1 MNQSLYL
8 ITLNGGNLGDRR
20 FRLGSFYMPTTS
32 GVSMERITL
41 KPLLLAA
48 GLLAL
53 MPTAQAATTLVYC
66 SEASPAGFDPSQY
79 TSGTDFDA
87 SAETVFNR
95 LTQFKRGGTEVE
107 PGLATSWEVS
117 KDGLTYTFHLR
128 DGVKFH
134 TTDYFTPTRDFNADD
149 VLFTFNRLLDANSPF
164 RKAYPSESPY
174 FTDMGLNTTIKNVEK
189 LDNHTVQFNLNNVD
203 ASFVQNLA
211 MSFASVQSA
220 EYAAQLLEEGKAEQ
234 INQKPVG
241 TGPFVF
247 KRYQKDSQIRYV
259 ANKQYWKPEDVKL
272 DNLVFAIT
280 PDAAARLQKLKAGEC
295 QVSGY
300 PRPSD
305 IEIMKQDPNLRV
317 LQQAGFNLGF
327 LAYNVTHP
335 PLDQLKVRQAL
346 DMAIDKP
353 AIIKA
358 VYQSAGQL
366 AQNALPPAQWSYD
379 PTIKDAPY
387 DPTKARALLKE
398 AGVAPGTTINL
409 WAMTVQRASNPN
421 ARMSAQMIQQDWA
434 KVGIKA
440 NIISY
445 EWGEYIKRAKNGEHD
460 AMIYGW
466 TGDNGDPDNW
476 LGVLYSCAAV
486 KGSNYAKW
494 CNPAYDKLVQQ
505 AKVSNDREQRIK
517 WYQQAQKILK
527 EQVPITPIANST
539 VFQPLRK
546 EVKDFKISPIGLT
559 PFYGVSLDK

>member
-1 MNQSLYL
+1 
-8 ITLNGGNLGDRR
+8 
-20 FRLGSFYMPTTS
+20 
-32 GVSMERITL
+32 MERIAF

-48 GLLAL
+48 SLLAC
-53 MPTAQAATTLVYC
+53 MPAAHAASTLVYC

-107 PGLATSWEVS
+107 PGLATRWEVS
-117 KDGLTYTFHLR
+117 NDGLTYTFHLR
-128 DGVKFH
+128 EGVKFH
-134 TTDYFTPTRDFNADD
+134 TTDFFKPTRDFNADD
-149 VLFTFNRLLDANSPF
+149 VLFTFNRLLDAETPF

-174 FTDMGLNTTIKNVEK
+174 FTDMGLNTTIKSVNK
-189 LDNHTVQFNLNNVD
+189 LDEHTVRFSLNNVD
-203 ASFVQNLA
+203 AAFVQNLA

-220 EYAAQLLEEGKAEQ
+220 EYAGQLLKDGKAED

-280 PDAAARLQKLKAGEC
+280 PDAASRLQKLKAGEC

-300 PRPSD
+300 PRPAD
-305 IEIMKQDPNLRV
+305 IEVMKQDPNLRV

-346 DMAIDKP
+346 DMAIDKQ

-358 VYQSAGQL
+358 VYQGAGQL

-379 PTIKDAPY
+379 PSVKDAPY
-387 DPTKARALLKE
+387 DPVKAKALLKE
-398 AGVAPGTTINL
+398 AGVAPGTTLNL

-434 KVGIKA
+434 KVGINA
-440 NIISY
+440 NIVSY

-546 EVKDFKISPIGLT
+546 EVKDFKISPFGLT
-559 PFYGVSLDK
+559 PFYGVSLEK

>member
-1 MNQSLYL
+1 
-8 ITLNGGNLGDRR
+8 
-20 FRLGSFYMPTTS
+20 
-32 GVSMERITL
+32 MERITL

-48 GLLAL
+48 GLLAF
-53 MPTAQAATTLVYC
+53 MPLAQAASTLVYC

-107 PGLATSWEVS
+107 PGLATSWDVS
-117 KDGLTYTFHLR
+117 KDGLTYIFHLR

-149 VLFTFNRLLDANSPF
+149 VLFTFQRLLDPESPF

-189 LDNHTVQFNLNNVD
+189 LDEHTVRFNLNNVD

-220 EYAAQLLEEGKAEQ
+220 EYAAQLLKEGKAAD

-247 KRYQKDSQIRYV
+247 KRYQKDSQIRYS
-259 ANKQYWKPEDVKL
+259 ANKQYWKPDDVKL
-272 DNLVFAIT
+272 DNLVFSIT
-280 PDAAARLQKLKAGEC
+280 PDAAVRLQKLKAGEC

-305 IEIMKQDPNLRV
+305 IEVMKQDPNLRV

-387 DPTKARALLKE
+387 DPAKARALLKE

-421 ARMSAQMIQQDWA
+421 ARMSAQMIQQDWE
-434 KVGIKA
+434 KIGIKA
-440 NIISY
+440 NIVSY
-445 EWGEYIKRAKNGEHD
+445 EWGEYIKRAKAGEHD
-460 AMIYGW
+460 VMIYGW

-505 AKVSNDREQRIK
+505 AKVSSDREQRIK

-546 EVKDFKISPIGLT
+546 EVQDFKISPFGLT
-559 PFYGVSLDK
+559 PFYGVSLNK

>member
-1 MNQSLYL
+1 MDKSAF
-8 ITLNGGNLGDRR
+8 T
-20 FRLGSFYMPTTS
+20 
-32 GVSMERITL
+32 
-41 KPLLLAA
+41 PLLLAA
-48 GLLAL
+48 ALLAGAPL
-53 MPTAQAATTLVYC
+53 AQAAGTLVYC

-107 PGLATSWEVS
+107 PGLATSWDVS

-134 TTDYFTPTRDFNADD
+134 TTDYFTPTRTFNADD
-149 VLFTFNRLLDANSPF
+149 VLFTFERLLNPQQPF
-164 RKAYPSESPY
+164 RQAYPSESPY
-174 FTDMGLNTTIKNVEK
+174 FNDMDLNTTIKSVIK
-189 LDNHTVQFNLNNVD
+189 ADDRTVVFTLSHID
-203 ASFVQNLA
+203 AAFVQNLA
-211 MSFASVQSA
+211 MSFASIQSA
-220 EYAAQLLEEGKAEQ
+220 EYANQLLREGKAAD

-247 KRYQKDSQIRYV
+247 KRYQKDSQIRFV
-259 ANKQYWKPEDVKL
+259 GNKDYWKPEDVKL
-272 DNLVFAIT
+272 DNLIFAIT
-280 PDAAARLQKLKAGEC
+280 PDAAVRLQKLKRGEC

-300 PRPSD
+300 PRPED
-305 IEIMKQDPNLRV
+305 IEVAKQDPNLRV
-317 LQQAGFNLGF
+317 LSQPGFNLGF
-327 LAYNVTHP
+327 LAYNVTHK

-387 DPTKARALLKE
+387 NPDKARQLLKE
-398 AGVAPGTTINL
+398 AGVKEGTSIDL

-421 ARMSAQMIQQDWA
+421 ARMSAQMIQSDWA
-434 KVGIKA
+434 KIGIKA
-440 NIISY
+440 NIVSY
-445 EWGEYIKRAKNGEHD
+445 EWGEYIKRAKAGEHD
-460 AMIYGW
+460 VMIYGW

-494 CNPAYDKLVQQ
+494 CDPAYDKLIQQ
-505 AKVSNDREQRIK
+505 AKLSSNRDERVK
-517 WYQQAQKILK
+517 LYQQAQHILK
-527 EQVPITPIANST
+527 AQVPITPIANST
-539 VFQPLRK
+539 VFQPMRK
-546 EVKDFKISPIGLT
+546 EVQDFRISPFGLT
-559 PFYGVSLDK
+559 PFYGVSVKP

>member
-1 MNQSLYL
+1 
-8 ITLNGGNLGDRR
+8 
-20 FRLGSFYMPTTS
+20 
-32 GVSMERITL
+32 MERIAF
-41 KPLLLAA
+41 KPLLIAA
-48 GLLAL
+48 SLLAC
-53 MPTAQAATTLVYC
+53 MPMAQAATTLVYC

-107 PGLATSWEVS
+107 PGLATSWDVS

-134 TTDYFTPTRDFNADD
+134 TTDYFIPTRNFNADD
-149 VLFTFNRLLDANSPF
+149 VLFTFNRLLDADSPF

-174 FTDMGLNTTIKNVEK
+174 FTDMGLNTTIKSVEK
-189 LDNHTVQFNLNNVD
+189 LDEHTVRFNLNTVD

-220 EYAAQLLEEGKAEQ
+220 EYAAQLLKQGKAEQ
-234 INQKPVG
+234 INQQPVG

-259 ANKQYWKPEDVKL
+259 ANKQYWKTEDVKL
-272 DNLVFAIT
+272 DNLIFAIT

-300 PRPSD
+300 PRPAD
-305 IEIMKQDPNLRV
+305 IEMMKQDPNLRV

-358 VYQSAGQL
+358 VYQGAGQL

-379 PTIKDAPY
+379 PTIHDAPY
-387 DPTKARALLKE
+387 DPTKARLLLKE

-440 NIISY
+440 NIVSY

-505 AKVSNDREQRIK
+505 AKVSSDREQRIK

-539 VFQPLRK
+539 VFQPMRK
-546 EVKDFKISPIGLT
+546 QVQDFKISPFGLT
-559 PFYGVSLDK
+559 PFYGVGLDK

>member
-1 MNQSLYL
+1 
-8 ITLNGGNLGDRR
+8 
-20 FRLGSFYMPTTS
+20 
-32 GVSMERITL
+32 MERIAL
-41 KPLLLAA
+41 KPLVLAA
-48 GLLAL
+48 GLLAF
-53 MPTAQAATTLVYC
+53 MPMVQAASTLVYC

-107 PGLATSWEVS
+107 PGLATRWEVS
-117 KDGLTYTFHLR
+117 NDGLTYTFHLR
-128 DGVKFH
+128 EGVKFH
-134 TTDYFTPTRDFNADD
+134 TTDFFKPTRDFNADD
-149 VLFTFNRLLDANSPF
+149 VLFTFNRLLDAETPF

-174 FTDMGLNTTIKNVEK
+174 FTDMGLNTTIKSVDK
-189 LDNHTVQFNLNNVD
+189 LDEHTVRFSLNNVD
-203 ASFVQNLA
+203 AAFVQNLA

-220 EYAAQLLEEGKAEQ
+220 EYAGQLLKDGKAED

-280 PDAAARLQKLKAGEC
+280 PDAASRLQKLKAGEC

-300 PRPSD
+300 PRPAD
-305 IEIMKQDPNLRV
+305 IEVMKQDPNLRV

-346 DMAIDKP
+346 DMAIDKQ

-358 VYQSAGQL
+358 VYQGAGQL

-379 PTIKDAPY
+379 PSVKDAPY
-387 DPTKARALLKE
+387 DPVKAKALLKE
-398 AGVAPGTTINL
+398 AGVAPGTTLNL

-434 KVGIKA
+434 KVGINA
-440 NIISY
+440 NIVSY

-505 AKVSNDREQRIK
+505 AKVSNDRERRIK

-546 EVKDFKISPIGLT
+546 EVKDFKISPFGLT
-559 PFYGVSLDK
+559 PFYGVSLEK

>member
-1 MNQSLYL
+1 MD
-8 ITLNGGNLGDRR
+8 IPA
-20 FRLGSFYMPTTS
+20 F
-32 GVSMERITL
+32 
-41 KPLLLAA
+41 KPLLLTAA
-48 GLLAL
+48 LCAG
-53 MPTAQAATTLVYC
+53 MPMAQAASTLVYC

-107 PGLATSWEVS
+107 PGLATSWDVS
-117 KDGLTYTFHLR
+117 PDGLSYTFHLR

-134 TTDYFTPTRDFNADD
+134 TTDYFTPSRDFNADD
-149 VLFTFNRLLDANSPF
+149 VLFTFQRLLDPEHPF

-174 FTDMGLNTTIKNVEK
+174 FTDMGLNTNIKSVSKQDE
-189 LDNHTVQFNLNNVD
+189 HTVMFTLNTVD
-203 ASFVQNLA
+203 AAFVQNLA

-220 EYAAQLLEEGKAEQ
+220 EYADQLLKQGKAAD
-234 INQKPVG
+234 INQKPIG

-247 KRYQKDSQIRYV
+247 KRYQKDSQIRYT
-259 ANKQYWKPEDVKL
+259 ANKAYWKPEDVKL
-272 DNLVFAIT
+272 DNLIFSIST
-280 PDAAARLQKLKAGEC
+280 DAAVRLQKLKAGEC

-300 PRPSD
+300 PRPAD
-305 IEIMKQDPNLRV
+305 IDVMKQDPNLRV
-317 LQQAGFNLGF
+317 LSQPGFNLGF

-379 PTIKDAPY
+379 TRIKDAPH
-387 DPTKARALLKE
+387 DITKARALLKE
-398 AGVAPGTTINL
+398 AGIKEGTTIDL

-421 ARMSAQMIQQDWA
+421 ARMSAQMIQNDWA
-434 KVGIKA
+434 KIGIKA
-440 NIISY
+440 NIVSY

-460 AMIYGW
+460 TMIYGW

-494 CNPAYDKLVQQ
+494 CDPAYDKLIQQ
-505 AKVSNDREQRIK
+505 AKLSSDRDERVK
-517 WYQQAQKILK
+517 LYQQAQAILK
-527 EQVPITPIANST
+527 QQVPITPIANST
-539 VFQPLRK
+539 VFQPMRK
-546 EVKDFKISPIGLT
+546 EVQDFRISPFGLT
-559 PFYGVSLDK
+559 PFYGVSLSQ

>member
-1 MNQSLYL
+1 M
-8 ITLNGGNLGDRR
+8 LNGGNLGYRR
-20 FRLGSFYMPTTS
+20 FSFGQHLPATS
-32 GVSMERITL
+32 GVSMERIAL
-41 KPLLLAA
+41 KPLILAA
-48 GLLAL
+48 GLLAF
-53 MPTAQAATTLVYC
+53 MPLAQAASTLVYC

-107 PGLATSWEVS
+107 PGLATRWDIS

-134 TTDYFTPTRDFNADD
+134 TTDFFTPTRDFNADD
-149 VLFTFNRLLDANSPF
+149 VLFTFNRLLDAQSPF

-174 FTDMGLNTTIKNVEK
+174 FTDMGLNTTIKSVDK
-189 LDNHTVQFNLNNVD
+189 LDEHTVRFNLNNVD

-220 EYAAQLLEEGKAEQ
+220 EYAAQLLKQGKAEE

-280 PDAAARLQKLKAGEC
+280 PDAASRLQKLKAGEC

-300 PRPSD
+300 PRPAD
-305 IEIMKQDPNLRV
+305 IEVMKQDPNLRV

-379 PTIKDAPY
+379 PSIKDAPH
-387 DPTKARALLKE
+387 DPVKAKALLKE

-421 ARMSAQMIQQDWA
+421 ARMSAQMIQQDWE
-434 KVGIKA
+434 KIGIKA
-440 NIISY
+440 NIVSY

-546 EVKDFKISPIGLT
+546 EVQDFKISPFGLT

>member
-1 MNQSLYL
+1 M
-8 ITLNGGNLGDRR
+8 DRIA
-20 FRLGSFYMPTTS
+20 F
-32 GVSMERITL
+32 

-48 GLLAL
+48 GLVAF
-53 MPTAQAATTLVYC
+53 MPMAQAASTLVYC

-107 PGLATSWEVS
+107 PGLATRWDVS
-117 KDGLTYTFHLR
+117 KDGLAYTFHLR
-128 DGVKFH
+128 EGVKFH
-134 TTDYFTPTRDFNADD
+134 TTDFFTPTRDFNADD
-149 VLFTFNRLLDANSPF
+149 VLFTFTRLLDAESPF

-174 FTDMGLNTTIKNVEK
+174 FTDMGLNTTIKSVDK
-189 LDNHTVQFNLNNVD
+189 LDDRTVRFNLNNVD
-203 ASFVQNLA
+203 AAFVQNLA

-220 EYAAQLLEEGKAEQ
+220 EYGAQLLKQGKAEE

-241 TGPFVF
+241 TVPFVF

-259 ANKQYWKPEDVKL
+259 GNKQYWKPEDVKL

-280 PDAAARLQKLKAGEC
+280 PDAASRLQKLKAGEC

-300 PRPSD
+300 PRPAD
-305 IEIMKQDPNLRV
+305 IEVMKQDPNLRV

-387 DPTKARALLKE
+387 DPVKARQLLKE

-421 ARMSAQMIQQDWA
+421 ARMSAQIIQQDWA

-440 NIISY
+440 NIVSY

-460 AMIYGW
+460 VMIYGW

-494 CNPAYDKLVQQ
+494 CNPDYDKLVQQ
-505 AKVSNDREQRIK
+505 AKLSSDREQRIK
-517 WYQQAQKILK
+517 LYQEAQKILK

-546 EVKDFKISPIGLT
+546 EVTDFKISPFGLT

>member
-1 MNQSLYL
+1 
-8 ITLNGGNLGDRR
+8 
-20 FRLGSFYMPTTS
+20 
-32 GVSMERITL
+32 MERIAF
-41 KPLLLAA
+41 KPLLIAA
-48 GLLAL
+48 SLLAC
-53 MPTAQAATTLVYC
+53 MPMAQAATTLVYC

-107 PGLATSWEVS
+107 PGLATSWDVS

-134 TTDYFTPTRDFNADD
+134 TTDYFIPTRNFNADD
-149 VLFTFNRLLDANSPF
+149 VLFTFNRLLDADSPF

-174 FTDMGLNTTIKNVEK
+174 FTDMGLNTTIKSVEK
-189 LDNHTVQFNLNNVD
+189 LDEHTVRFNLNTVD

-220 EYAAQLLEEGKAEQ
+220 EYAAQLLKQGKAEQ
-234 INQKPVG
+234 INQQPVG

-247 KRYQKDSQIRYV
+247 KRYQKYSQIRYV

-272 DNLVFAIT
+272 DNLIFAIT

-300 PRPSD
+300 PRPAD
-305 IEIMKQDPNLRV
+305 IEMMKQDPNLRV

-358 VYQSAGQL
+358 VYQGAGQL

-379 PTIKDAPY
+379 PTIHDAPY
-387 DPTKARALLKE
+387 DPTKARLLLKE

-440 NIISY
+440 NIVSY

-505 AKVSNDREQRIK
+505 AKVSSDREQRIK

-539 VFQPLRK
+539 VFQPMRK
-546 EVKDFKISPIGLT
+546 QVQDFKISPFGLT
-559 PFYGVSLDK
+559 PFYGVGLDK

>member
-1 MNQSLYL
+1 MD
-8 ITLNGGNLGDRR
+8 IPA
-20 FRLGSFYMPTTS
+20 F
-32 GVSMERITL
+32 
-41 KPLLLAA
+41 KPLLLTAA
-48 GLLAL
+48 LCAG
-53 MPTAQAATTLVYC
+53 MPMAQAASTLVYC

-107 PGLATSWEVS
+107 PGLATSWDVS
-117 KDGLTYTFHLR
+117 PDGLSYTFHLR

-134 TTDYFTPTRDFNADD
+134 TTDYFTPSRDFNADD
-149 VLFTFNRLLDANSPF
+149 VLFTFQRLLDPEHPF

-174 FTDMGLNTTIKNVEK
+174 FTDMGLNTNIKSVSKQDE
-189 LDNHTVQFNLNNVD
+189 HTVMFTLNTVD
-203 ASFVQNLA
+203 AAFVQNLA

-220 EYAAQLLEEGKAEQ
+220 EYADQLLKQGKAAD
-234 INQKPVG
+234 INQKPIG

-247 KRYQKDSQIRYV
+247 KRYQKDSQIRYT
-259 ANKQYWKPEDVKL
+259 ANKAYWKPEDVKL
-272 DNLVFAIT
+272 DNLIFSIST
-280 PDAAARLQKLKAGEC
+280 DAAVRLQKLKAGEC

-300 PRPSD
+300 PRPAD
-305 IEIMKQDPNLRV
+305 IDVMKQDPNLRV
-317 LQQAGFNLGF
+317 LSQPGFNLGF

-379 PTIKDAPY
+379 TRIKDAPH
-387 DPTKARALLKE
+387 DITKARALLKE
-398 AGVAPGTTINL
+398 AGIKEGTTIDL

-421 ARMSAQMIQQDWA
+421 ARMSAQMIQNDWA
-434 KVGIKA
+434 KIGIKA
-440 NIISY
+440 NIVSY

-460 AMIYGW
+460 TMIYGW

-494 CNPAYDKLVQQ
+494 CDPAYDKLVQQ
-505 AKVSNDREQRIK
+505 AKLSSDRDERVK
-517 WYQQAQKILK
+517 LYQQAQAILK
-527 EQVPITPIANST
+527 QQVPITPIANST
-539 VFQPLRK
+539 VFQPMRK
-546 EVKDFKISPIGLT
+546 EVQDFRISPFGLT
-559 PFYGVSLDK
+559 PFYGVSLSQ

>member
-1 MNQSLYL
+1 VRHYPLSIRISAGPYEDFMEK
-8 ITLNGGNLGDRR
+8 NL
-20 FRLGSFYMPTTS
+20 F
-32 GVSMERITL
+32 
-41 KPLLLAA
+41 KPLLLTAA
-48 GLLAL
+48 LLSCAPL
-53 MPTAQAATTLVYC
+53 AQAASTLVYC

-107 PGLATSWEVS
+107 PGLATSWDVS
-117 KDGLTYTFHLR
+117 SDGLTYTFHLR
-128 DGVKFH
+128 PGVKFH
-134 TTDYFTPTRDFNADD
+134 TTDYFTPSRDFNADD
-149 VLFTFNRLLDANSPF
+149 VLFTFQRLLDANHPF

-174 FTDMGLNTTIKNVEK
+174 FADMGMNTTIKSVEK
-189 LDNHTVQFNLNNVD
+189 VDDQTVKFNLNNVD
-203 ASFVQNLA
+203 AAFVQNLA

-220 EYAAQLLEEGKAEQ
+220 EYANQLLKQSKAED
-234 INQKPVG
+234 INQKPIG

-247 KRYQKDSQIRYV
+247 KRYQKDAQIRYDGNT
-259 ANKQYWKPEDVKL
+259 AYWKPEDVKL
-272 DNLVFAIT
+272 DHLIFSISS
-280 PDAAARLQKLKAGEC
+280 DAAVRMQKLKAGEC

-300 PRPSD
+300 PRPQD
-305 IEIMKQDPNLRV
+305 IEEMQKDPNLKV
-317 LQQAGFNLGF
+317 ISQPGFNLGF

-366 AQNALPPAQWSYD
+366 AQNAIPPGQWSYD
-379 PTIKDAPY
+379 PSIKDAPH
-387 DPTKARALLKE
+387 DPVKAKQLLKE
-398 AGVAPGTTINL
+398 AGVAPGTQINL

-421 ARMSAQMIQQDWA
+421 ARMSAQMIQADWA

-440 NIISY
+440 NIVSY
-445 EWGEYIKRAKNGEHD
+445 EWGEYIKRAKAGEHD
-460 AMIYGW
+460 VMIYGW

-494 CNPAYDKLVQQ
+494 CDPAYDKLVQK
-505 AKVSNDREQRIK
+505 AKLTTDRDERIK
-517 WYQQAQKILK
+517 LYQQAQQILK
-527 EQVPITPIANST
+527 AQVPITPIANSK
-539 VFQPLRK
+539 VFQPMRK
-546 EVKDFKISPIGLT
+546 EVQDFKLSPFGLT
-559 PFYGVSLDK
+559 PFYGVSLSR

>member
-1 MNQSLYL
+1 MQ
-8 ITLNGGNLGDRR
+8 
-20 FRLGSFYMPTTS
+20 
-32 GVSMERITL
+32 RIAV

-48 GLLAL
+48 SLVAF
-53 MPTAQAATTLVYC
+53 MPMAQAATTLVYC

-107 PGLATSWEVS
+107 PGLATSWDVS

-128 DGVKFH
+128 EGVKFH
-134 TTDYFTPTRDFNADD
+134 TTDFFTPTRDFNADD
-149 VLFTFNRLLDANSPF
+149 VLFTFNRLLDAQSPF

-174 FTDMGLNTTIKNVEK
+174 FTDMGLNTTIKSVEK
-189 LDNHTVQFNLNNVD
+189 LDEHSVRFNLNTVD

-220 EYAAQLLEEGKAEQ
+220 EYAAQLLKEGKAEQ
-234 INQKPVG
+234 INQQPVG

-300 PRPSD
+300 PRPAD
-305 IEIMKQDPNLRV
+305 IEVMKQDPNLRV

-346 DMAIDKP
+346 DMAIDKS

-358 VYQSAGQL
+358 VYQGAGQS

-379 PTIKDAPY
+379 PNIQDAPY
-387 DPTKARALLKE
+387 DPTKARLLLKE

-440 NIISY
+440 NIVSY

-539 VFQPLRK
+539 VFQPMRK
-546 EVKDFKISPIGLT
+546 QVQDFKISPFGLT
-559 PFYGVSLDK
+559 PFYGVGLDK

>member
-1 MNQSLYL
+1 
-8 ITLNGGNLGDRR
+8 
-20 FRLGSFYMPTTS
+20 
-32 GVSMERITL
+32 MERIAF

-48 GLLAL
+48 SLLAC
-53 MPTAQAATTLVYC
+53 MPAAHAASTLVYC

-107 PGLATSWEVS
+107 PGLATRWEVS
-117 KDGLTYTFHLR
+117 NDGLTYTFHLR
-128 DGVKFH
+128 EGVKFH
-134 TTDYFTPTRDFNADD
+134 TTDFFKPTRDFNADD
-149 VLFTFNRLLDANSPF
+149 VLFTFNRLLDAETPF

-174 FTDMGLNTTIKNVEK
+174 LTDMGLNTTIKSVDK
-189 LDNHTVQFNLNNVD
+189 LDEHTVRFSLNNVD
-203 ASFVQNLA
+203 AAFVQNLA

-220 EYAAQLLEEGKAEQ
+220 EYAGQLLKDGKAED

-280 PDAAARLQKLKAGEC
+280 PDAASRLQKLKAGEC

-300 PRPSD
+300 PRPAD
-305 IEIMKQDPNLRV
+305 IEVMKQDPNLRV

-346 DMAIDKP
+346 DMAIDKQ

-358 VYQSAGQL
+358 VYQGAGQL

-379 PTIKDAPY
+379 PSVKDAPY
-387 DPTKARALLKE
+387 DPVKAKALLKE
-398 AGVAPGTTINL
+398 AGVAPGTTLNL

-434 KVGIKA
+434 KVGINA
-440 NIISY
+440 NIVSY

-546 EVKDFKISPIGLT
+546 EVKDFKISPFGLT
-559 PFYGVSLDK
+559 PFYGVSLEK

>member
-1 MNQSLYL
+1 MGH
-8 ITLNGGNLGDRR
+8 TL
-20 FRLGSFYMPTTS
+20 F
-32 GVSMERITL
+32 
-41 KPLLLAA
+41 KPLLLTTA
-48 GLLAL
+48 LLACAPL
-53 MPTAQAATTLVYC
+53 AHAASTLVYC

-107 PGLATSWEVS
+107 PGLATRWDVS
-117 KDGLTYTFHLR
+117 PDGLTYTFHLR

-134 TTDYFTPTRDFNADD
+134 TTDYFTPTRTFNADD
-149 VLFTFNRLLDANSPF
+149 VLFTFNRLLDANHPF

-174 FTDMGLNTTIKNVEK
+174 FTDMGLNTTIKSVEK
-189 LDNHTVQFNLNNVD
+189 VDPLTVKFTLNNID
-203 ASFVQNLA
+203 AAFVQNLA
-211 MSFASVQSA
+211 MSFASIQSA
-220 EYAAQLLEEGKAEQ
+220 EYADQLLKEGKAEDL
-234 INQKPVG
+234 NQKPIG

-259 ANKQYWKPEDVKL
+259 GNTQYWKPEDVKI
-272 DNLVFAIT
+272 DNLIFSISS
-280 PDAAARLQKLKAGEC
+280 DAAVRLQKLKANEC

-300 PRPSD
+300 PRPQD
-305 IEIMKQDPNLRV
+305 IEEMKKDPKLKV
-317 LQQAGFNLGF
+317 LSQPGFNLGF
-327 LAYNVTHP
+327 VAYNVTHP

-366 AQNALPPAQWSYD
+366 AENALPPGQWSFD
-379 PTIKDAPY
+379 PTIKDAPH
-387 DPTKARALLKE
+387 DLTKARQLLKE
-398 AGVAPGTTINL
+398 AGVAPGTKIDL

-421 ARMSAQMIQQDWA
+421 ARMSAQMIQSDWE
-434 KVGIKA
+434 KIGIKA
-440 NIISY
+440 NIVSY
-445 EWGEYIKRAKNGEHD
+445 EWGEYIKRAKAGEHD

-494 CNPAYDKLVQQ
+494 CDPAYDKLVQQ
-505 AKVSNDREQRIK
+505 AKLTSNRDERIK
-517 WYQQAQKILK
+517 FYQQAQHILK
-527 EQVPITPIANST
+527 QQVPITPIANSK
-539 VFQPLRK
+539 VFQPMRQ
-546 EVKDFKISPIGLT
+546 EVQDFKISPFGLT
-559 PFYGVSLDK
+559 PFYGVSLGTVK

>member
-1 MNQSLYL
+1 MAFTYSAF
-8 ITLNGGNLGDRR
+8 IVSIHIA
-20 FRLGSFYMPTTS
+20 GSFWTTRLHHFLEAT
-32 GVSMERITL
+32 MDKTAF

-48 GLLAL
+48 ALLACT
-53 MPTAQAATTLVYC
+53 PVVQAASTLVYC

-95 LTQFKRGGTEVE
+95 LTQFERGSTEVE
-107 PGLATSWEVS
+107 PGLATRWEVS
-117 KDGLTYTFHLR
+117 SDGLSYTFHLR
-128 DGVKFH
+128 ENVKFH
-134 TTDYFTPTRDFNADD
+134 TTDYFTPTRNFNADD
-149 VLFTFNRLLDANSPF
+149 VLFTFDRLLDPNNPF

-174 FTDMGLNTTIKNVEK
+174 FNDMGLNTTIKSVDKVDE
-189 LDNHTVQFNLNNVD
+189 HTVRFSLNNVD
-203 ASFVQNLA
+203 AAFIQNLA

-220 EYAAQLLEEGKAEQ
+220 EYAAQLLKEGKAAD
-234 INQKPVG
+234 INQKPIG

-247 KRYQKDSQIRYV
+247 KRYQKDSQIRYS
-259 ANKQYWKPEDVKL
+259 ANPTYWKPEDVKL
-272 DNLVFAIT
+272 DNLVFSINS
-280 PDAAARLQKLKAGEC
+280 DAAVRLQKLKTGEC

-300 PRPSD
+300 PRPQD
-305 IEIMKQDPNLRV
+305 IELMEKDPNIQV
-317 LQQAGFNLGF
+317 LSQPGFNLGF
-327 LAYNVTHP
+327 LAYNVTHT

-366 AQNALPPAQWSYD
+366 AQNALPPNQWSYD

-387 DPTKARALLKE
+387 DPTKARQLLKE
-398 AGVAPGTTINL
+398 AGIAPGTEISL

-421 ARMSAQMIQQDWA
+421 ARMSAQMIQADWA
-434 KVGIKA
+434 KIGIKA
-440 NIISY
+440 NIVSY

-460 AMIYGW
+460 VMIYGW

-486 KGSNYAKW
+486 SGSNFAKW
-494 CNPAYDKLVQQ
+494 CDPAYDTLVQQ
-505 AKVSNDREQRIK
+505 AKLSRDRAERIRL
-517 WYQQAQKILK
+517 YQQAQHILK
-527 EQVPITPIANST
+527 EQVPITPIANSK

-546 EVKDFKISPIGLT
+546 EVQNFKLSPFGLT
-559 PFYGVSLDK
+559 PFYGVSLKK

>member
-1 MNQSLYL
+1 M
-8 ITLNGGNLGDRR
+8 DR
-20 FRLGSFYMPTTS
+20 TTFQ
-32 GVSMERITL
+32 
-41 KPLLLAA
+41 PLLLT
-48 GLLAL
+48 LAL
-53 MPTAQAATTLVYC
+53 IGCTPLAQAATTLVYC

-107 PGLATSWEVS
+107 PGLATRWDVS
-117 KDGLTYTFHLR
+117 ADGLVYTFHLR

-149 VLFTFNRLLDANSPF
+149 VVFTFQRLLDPQQPF
-164 RKAYPSESPY
+164 RQAYPTESPY
-174 FTDMGLNTTIKNVEK
+174 FTDMGLNTTIKSVEK
-189 LDNHTVQFNLNNVD
+189 VDEHTVRFNLNNVD
-203 ASFVQNLA
+203 AAFVQNLA

-220 EYAAQLLEEGKAEQ
+220 EYAAQLLKEGKAGDL
-234 INQKPVG
+234 NQKPVG

-247 KRYQKDSQIRYV
+247 KRYQKDSQIRYA
-259 ANKQYWKPEDVKL
+259 ANTAYWKPEDVRV
-272 DNLVFAIT
+272 DNLIFSIT
-280 PDAAARLQKLKAGEC
+280 PDAAVRLQKLKRNEC

-300 PRPSD
+300 PRPAD
-305 IEIMKQDPNLRV
+305 IEVMEQDPNLQV
-317 LQQAGFNLGF
+317 LRQPGFNLGF

-366 AQNALPPAQWSYD
+366 AQNALPPAQWSFD
-379 PTIKDAPY
+379 PAIKDAPH
-387 DPTKARALLKE
+387 DVTKAKALLKE

-440 NIISY
+440 NIVSY

-494 CNPAYDKLVQQ
+494 CDPAYDKLIQQ
-505 AKVSNDREQRIK
+505 AKVSTDRQQRIDL
-517 WYQQAQKILK
+517 YRQAQKILK
-527 EQVPITPIANST
+527 QQVPITPIANST
-539 VFQPLRK
+539 VFQPINK
-546 EVKDFKISPIGLT
+546 KVVDFKLSPFGLT
-559 PFYGVSLDK
+559 PFYGVGLQQ

>member
-1 MNQSLYL
+1 
-8 ITLNGGNLGDRR
+8 
-20 FRLGSFYMPTTS
+20 
-32 GVSMERITL
+32 MERIAF
-41 KPLLLAA
+41 KPLLIAA
-48 GLLAL
+48 SLLAC
-53 MPTAQAATTLVYC
+53 MPMAQAATTLVYC

-107 PGLATSWEVS
+107 PGLATSWDVS

-134 TTDYFTPTRDFNADD
+134 TTDYFIPTRNFNADD
-149 VLFTFNRLLDANSPF
+149 VLFTFNRLLDADSPF

-174 FTDMGLNTTIKNVEK
+174 FTDMGLNTTIKSVEK
-189 LDNHTVQFNLNNVD
+189 LDEHTVRFNLNTVD

-220 EYAAQLLEEGKAEQ
+220 EYAAQLLKQGKAEQ
-234 INQKPVG
+234 INQQPVG

-272 DNLVFAIT
+272 DNLIFAIT

-300 PRPSD
+300 PRPAD
-305 IEIMKQDPNLRV
+305 IEMMKQDPNLRV

-358 VYQSAGQL
+358 VYQGAGQL

-379 PTIKDAPY
+379 PTIHDAPY
-387 DPTKARALLKE
+387 DPTKARLLLKE

-440 NIISY
+440 NIVSY

-505 AKVSNDREQRIK
+505 AKVSSEREQRIK

-539 VFQPLRK
+539 VFQPMRK
-546 EVKDFKISPIGLT
+546 QVQDFKISPFGLT
-559 PFYGVSLDK
+559 PFYGVGLDK

>member
-1 MNQSLYL
+1 
-8 ITLNGGNLGDRR
+8 
-20 FRLGSFYMPTTS
+20 
-32 GVSMERITL
+32 MERIAF
-41 KPLLLAA
+41 KPLLIAA
-48 GLLAL
+48 SLLAC
-53 MPTAQAATTLVYC
+53 MPMAQAATTLVYC

-107 PGLATSWEVS
+107 PGLATSWDVS

-134 TTDYFTPTRDFNADD
+134 TTDYFIPTRNFNADD
-149 VLFTFNRLLDANSPF
+149 VLFTFNRLLDADSPF

-174 FTDMGLNTTIKNVEK
+174 FTDMGLNTTIKSVEK
-189 LDNHTVQFNLNNVD
+189 LDEHTVRFNLNTVD

-220 EYAAQLLEEGKAEQ
+220 EYAAQLLKQGKAEQ
-234 INQKPVG
+234 INQQPVG

-272 DNLVFAIT
+272 DNLIFAIT

-300 PRPSD
+300 PRPAD
-305 IEIMKQDPNLRV
+305 IEMMKQDPNLRV

-358 VYQSAGQL
+358 VYQGAGQL

-379 PTIKDAPY
+379 PTIHDAPY
-387 DPTKARALLKE
+387 DPTKARLLLKE

-440 NIISY
+440 NIVSY

-476 LGVLYSCAAV
+476 LGVLYRCAAV

-505 AKVSNDREQRIK
+505 AKVSSDHEQRIK

-539 VFQPLRK
+539 VFQPMRK
-546 EVKDFKISPIGLT
+546 QVQDFKISPFGLT
-559 PFYGVSLDK
+559 PFYGVGLDK

>member
-1 MNQSLYL
+1 M
-8 ITLNGGNLGDRR
+8 DRIA
-20 FRLGSFYMPTTS
+20 F
-32 GVSMERITL
+32 

-48 GLLAL
+48 GLVAF
-53 MPTAQAATTLVYC
+53 MPMAQAASTLVYC

-107 PGLATSWEVS
+107 PGLATGWDVS
-117 KDGLTYTFHLR
+117 KDGLVYTFHLR

-134 TTDYFTPTRDFNADD
+134 TTDFFTPTRDFNADD
-149 VLFTFNRLLDANSPF
+149 VLFTFNRLLDAQSPF

-174 FTDMGLNTTIKNVEK
+174 FTDMGLNSTIKSVDK
-189 LDNHTVQFNLNNVD
+189 LDDHTVRFNLNNVD
-203 ASFVQNLA
+203 AAFVQNLA

-220 EYAAQLLEEGKAEQ
+220 EYADQLLKQGKAEE

-259 ANKQYWKPEDVKL
+259 ANRQYWKPEDVKL

-280 PDAAARLQKLKAGEC
+280 PDAASRLQKLKAGEC

-300 PRPSD
+300 PRPAD
-305 IEIMKQDPNLRV
+305 IEVMKQDPNLRV

-327 LAYNVTHP
+327 LAYNVTHA

-387 DPTKARALLKE
+387 DPAKARALLKE

-421 ARMSAQMIQQDWA
+421 ARMSAQIIQQDWA

-440 NIISY
+440 NIVSY

-460 AMIYGW
+460 VMIYGW

-546 EVKDFKISPIGLT
+546 EVQNFKISPFGLT
-559 PFYGVSLDK
+559 PFYGVRLDK

>member
-220 EYAAQLLEEGKAEQ
+220 EYAAQLLKEGKAEE

-366 AQNALPPAQWSYD
+366 AQNALPPAQWCYD

-546 EVKDFKISPIGLT
+546 EVQNFKISPFGLT

>member
-1 MNQSLYL
+1 
-8 ITLNGGNLGDRR
+8 
-20 FRLGSFYMPTTS
+20 
-32 GVSMERITL
+32 MERIAF

-48 GLLAL
+48 SLLAC
-53 MPTAQAATTLVYC
+53 MPAAHAASTLVYC

-107 PGLATSWEVS
+107 PGLATRWEVS
-117 KDGLTYTFHLR
+117 NDGLTYTFHLR
-128 DGVKFH
+128 EGVKFH
-134 TTDYFTPTRDFNADD
+134 TTDFFKPTRDFNADD
-149 VLFTFNRLLDANSPF
+149 VLFTFNRLLDAETLF

-174 FTDMGLNTTIKNVEK
+174 FTDMGLNTTIKSVDK
-189 LDNHTVQFNLNNVD
+189 LDEHTVRFSLNNVD
-203 ASFVQNLA
+203 AAFVQNLA

-220 EYAAQLLEEGKAEQ
+220 EYAGQLLKDGKAED

-280 PDAAARLQKLKAGEC
+280 PDAASRLQKLKAGEC

-300 PRPSD
+300 PRPAD
-305 IEIMKQDPNLRV
+305 IEVMKQDPNLRV

-346 DMAIDKP
+346 DMAIDKQ

-358 VYQSAGQL
+358 VYQGAGQL

-379 PTIKDAPY
+379 PSVKDAPY
-387 DPTKARALLKE
+387 DPVKAKALLKE
-398 AGVAPGTTINL
+398 AGVAPGTTLNL

-434 KVGIKA
+434 KVGINA
-440 NIISY
+440 NIVSY

-546 EVKDFKISPIGLT
+546 EVKDFKISPFGLT
-559 PFYGVSLDK
+559 PFYGVSLEK

>member
-1 MNQSLYL
+1 
-8 ITLNGGNLGDRR
+8 
-20 FRLGSFYMPTTS
+20 
-32 GVSMERITL
+32 MERIAL
-41 KPLLLAA
+41 KPLVLAA
-48 GLLAL
+48 GLLAF
-53 MPTAQAATTLVYC
+53 MPMVQAASTLVYC

-107 PGLATSWEVS
+107 PGLATRWEVS
-117 KDGLTYTFHLR
+117 NDGLTYTFHLR
-128 DGVKFH
+128 EGVKFH
-134 TTDYFTPTRDFNADD
+134 TTDFFKPTRDFNADD
-149 VLFTFNRLLDANSPF
+149 VLFTFNRLLDAETPF

-174 FTDMGLNTTIKNVEK
+174 FTDMGLNTTIKSVDK
-189 LDNHTVQFNLNNVD
+189 LDEHTVRFSLNNVD
-203 ASFVQNLA
+203 AAFVQNLA

-220 EYAAQLLEEGKAEQ
+220 EYAGQLLKDGKAED

-280 PDAAARLQKLKAGEC
+280 PDAASRLQKLKAGEC

-300 PRPSD
+300 PRPAD
-305 IEIMKQDPNLRV
+305 IEVMKQDPNLRV

-346 DMAIDKP
+346 DMAIDKQ

-358 VYQSAGQL
+358 VYQGAGQL

-379 PTIKDAPY
+379 PSLKDAPY
-387 DPTKARALLKE
+387 DPVKAKALLKE
-398 AGVAPGTTINL
+398 AGVAPGNTLNL

-434 KVGIKA
+434 KVGINA
-440 NIISY
+440 NIVSY

-505 AKVSNDREQRIK
+505 AKVSNDRAQRIK

-539 VFQPLRK
+539 VFQPLHK
-546 EVKDFKISPIGLT
+546 EVKDFKISPFGLT
-559 PFYGVSLDK
+559 PFYGVSLEK

>member
-546 EVKDFKISPIGLT
+546 EVQNFKISPFGLT

>member
-1 MNQSLYL
+1 
-8 ITLNGGNLGDRR
+8 
-20 FRLGSFYMPTTS
+20 
-32 GVSMERITL
+32 MEKIAF

-48 GLLAL
+48 TLLACTPL
-53 MPTAQAATTLVYC
+53 AQAASTLVYC

-95 LTQFKRGGTEVE
+95 LAQFKRGGTEVE
-107 PGLATSWEVS
+107 PGLATSWEVAP
-117 KDGLTYTFHLR
+117 DGLAYTFHLR
-128 DGVKFH
+128 SGVKFH
-134 TTDYFTPTRDFNADD
+134 TTDDFKPSRDFNAED
-149 VLFTFNRLLDANSPF
+149 VLFTFQRLLDANHPF

-174 FTDMGLNTTIKNVEK
+174 FSDMELNTTIKNVEK
-189 LDNHTVQFNLNNVD
+189 LDDQTVRFTLNHID
-203 ASFVQNLA
+203 AAFVQNLA
-211 MSFASVQSA
+211 MSFASIQSA
-220 EYAAQLLEEGKAEQ
+220 EYAAQLLKEGRAAD

-259 ANKQYWKPEDVKL
+259 ANKDYWKPEDVKL
-272 DNLVFAIT
+272 DNLIFAIT

-300 PRPSD
+300 PRPAD
-305 IEIMKQDPNLRV
+305 IEVMKQDKHLVV
-317 LQQAGFNLGF
+317 LQQPGFNLGF
-327 LAYNVTHP
+327 LAYNVTHK

-366 AQNALPPAQWSYD
+366 AQNALPPGQWSYD
-379 PTIKDAPY
+379 PSIKDAPY

-398 AGVAPGTTINL
+398 AGVAEGTSIDL

-421 ARMSAQMIQQDWA
+421 ARMSAQMIQADWA

-440 NIISY
+440 NIVSY

-460 AMIYGW
+460 VMIYGW

-494 CNPAYDKLVQQ
+494 CDPAYDQLIQKAKLS
-505 AKVSNDREQRIK
+505 SNHDERVK
-517 WYQQAQKILK
+517 LYQQAQKVLK

-539 VFQPLRK
+539 VFQPMRR
-546 EVKDFKISPIGLT
+546 EVHDFKISPFGLT
-559 PFYGVSLDK
+559 PFYGVSLGQ

>member
-1 MNQSLYL
+1 MD
-8 ITLNGGNLGDRR
+8 IPA
-20 FRLGSFYMPTTS
+20 F
-32 GVSMERITL
+32 
-41 KPLLLAA
+41 KPLLLTAA
-48 GLLAL
+48 LCAG
-53 MPTAQAATTLVYC
+53 MPMAQAASTLVYC

-107 PGLATSWEVS
+107 PGLATSWDVS
-117 KDGLTYTFHLR
+117 PDGLTYTFHLR
-128 DGVKFH
+128 EGVKFH

-149 VLFTFNRLLDANSPF
+149 VLFTFQRLLDPEHPF

-174 FTDMGLNTTIKNVEK
+174 FTDMGLNTNIKSVSKQDE
-189 LDNHTVQFNLNNVD
+189 HTVVFTLNTVD
-203 ASFVQNLA
+203 AAFVQNLA

-220 EYAAQLLEEGKAEQ
+220 EYADQLLKQGKAAD
-234 INQKPVG
+234 INQKPIG

-247 KRYQKDSQIRYV
+247 KRYQKDSQIRYT
-259 ANKQYWKPEDVKL
+259 ANKAYWKPEDVKL
-272 DNLVFAIT
+272 DNLIFSIST
-280 PDAAARLQKLKAGEC
+280 DAAVRLQKLKAGEC

-300 PRPSD
+300 PRPAD
-305 IEIMKQDPNLRV
+305 IDVMKQDPNLRV
-317 LQQAGFNLGF
+317 LSQPGFNLGF

-379 PTIKDAPY
+379 TRIKDAPH
-387 DPTKARALLKE
+387 DVTKARALLKE
-398 AGVAPGTTINL
+398 AGIKEGTTIDL

-421 ARMSAQMIQQDWA
+421 ARMSAQMIQNDWA
-434 KVGIKA
+434 KIGIKA
-440 NIISY
+440 NIVSY

-460 AMIYGW
+460 TMIYGW

-494 CNPAYDKLVQQ
+494 CDPAYDKLIRQ
-505 AKVSNDREQRIK
+505 AKLSSDRDERVK
-517 WYQQAQKILK
+517 LYQQAQAILK
-527 EQVPITPIANST
+527 QQVPITPIANST
-539 VFQPLRK
+539 VFQPMRK
-546 EVKDFKISPIGLT
+546 EVQDFRISPFGLT
-559 PFYGVSLDK
+559 PFYGVSLSQ

>member
-1 MNQSLYL
+1 MFGQPNMLA
-8 ITLNGGNLGDRR
+8 I
-20 FRLGSFYMPTTS
+20 S
-32 GVSMERITL
+32 GVSMERIAF
-41 KPLLLAA
+41 KPLLIAA
-48 GLLAL
+48 SLLAC
-53 MPTAQAATTLVYC
+53 MPMAQAATTLVYC

-107 PGLATSWEVS
+107 PGLATSWDVS

-134 TTDYFTPTRDFNADD
+134 TTDYFIPTRNFNADD
-149 VLFTFNRLLDANSPF
+149 VLFTFNRLLDADSPF

-174 FTDMGLNTTIKNVEK
+174 FTDMGLNTTIKSVEK
-189 LDNHTVQFNLNNVD
+189 LDEHTVRFNLNTVD

-220 EYAAQLLEEGKAEQ
+220 EYAAQLLKQGKAEQ
-234 INQKPVG
+234 INQQPVG

-272 DNLVFAIT
+272 DNLIFAIT

-300 PRPSD
+300 PRPAD
-305 IEIMKQDPNLRV
+305 IEMMKQDPNLRV

-358 VYQSAGQL
+358 VYQGAGQL

-379 PTIKDAPY
+379 PTIHDAPY
-387 DPTKARALLKE
+387 DPTKARLLLKE

-440 NIISY
+440 NIVSY

-505 AKVSNDREQRIK
+505 AKVSSDREQRIK

-539 VFQPLRK
+539 VFQPMRK
-546 EVKDFKISPIGLT
+546 QVQDFKISPFGLT
-559 PFYGVSLDK
+559 PFYGVGLDK

>member
-1 MNQSLYL
+1 
-8 ITLNGGNLGDRR
+8 
-20 FRLGSFYMPTTS
+20 
-32 GVSMERITL
+32 MERIAV
-41 KPLLLAA
+41 KPLLLVVS
-48 GLLAL
+48 LLAFTPL
-53 MPTAQAATTLVYC
+53 AQAASTLVYC

-107 PGLATSWEVS
+107 PGLATNWDVS
-117 KDGLTYTFHLR
+117 NDGLVYTFHLR
-128 DGVKFH
+128 ESVKFH
-134 TTDYFTPTRDFNADD
+134 TTDFFTPTRDFNADD
-149 VLFTFNRLLDANSPF
+149 VLFTFKRLLDPESPF

-174 FTDMGLNTTIKNVEK
+174 FTDMGLNTTIKSVDK
-189 LDNHTVQFNLNNVD
+189 LDDHTVRFSLNNVD
-203 ASFVQNLA
+203 ASFAQNLA

-220 EYAAQLLEEGKAEQ
+220 EYAAQLLKEGKASD

-259 ANKQYWKPEDVKL
+259 ANKHYWKPEDVKL

-280 PDAAARLQKLKAGEC
+280 PDAASRLQKLKAGEC

-300 PRPSD
+300 PRPAD
-305 IEIMKQDPNLRV
+305 IEVMKQDPNLRV

-358 VYQSAGQL
+358 VYQGAGQL

-387 DPTKARALLKE
+387 DPTKAKALLKE
-398 AGVAPGTTINL
+398 AGVAPGTTLNL

-421 ARMSAQMIQQDWA
+421 ARMSAQMIQQDWE
-434 KVGIKA
+434 KIGIKA
-440 NIISY
+440 NIVSY

-505 AKVSNDREQRIK
+505 AKLSSDREQRIK

-546 EVKDFKISPIGLT
+546 DVQDFKISPFGLT
-559 PFYGVSLDK
+559 PFYGVSLDKYQRRPNRVH